1 MIGSKGSL
9 RGTDAAYAAAVEAR
23 PYARGV
29 DGGLGR
35 RLIAVRRYLLDAAGP
50 VRTPRANRHLAI
62 LLAAIAGMLNSVGFV
77 AVSVYTSHM
86 TGLLASVADHAV
98 LGSWDIV
105 RVGAAAIAAFTIG
118 ASCCAVLFNWGRR
131 RGLRSRFA
139 NVLVLEAVLVLVFGA
154 LADRLTWS
162 HRPWVYITVL
172 GFTMGLQ
179 NAIITKISRSQ
190 IRTTHVTGMITD
202 IGIELGKLVYRSRLP
217 GVDPVRADL
226 GKLGT
231 LTAIVLS
238 FFTGSALGAWGYAQ
252 LGFRVLLAP
261 ALLLL
266 VAAGP
271 PLLADLRRGRGRSSR
286 APVE

>member
-1 MIGSKGSL
+1 
-9 RGTDAAYAAAVEAR
+9 
-23 PYARGV
+23 V
-29 DGGLGR
+29 DGELGR
-35 RLIAVRRYLLDAAGP
+35 WLTGVRRYLLDAAGP
-50 VRTPRANRHLAI
+50 ARTPRANRHLAI
-62 LLAAIAGMLNSVGFV
+62 LLALIAGMLNSVGFV

-98 LGSWDIV
+98 LGSWDVV
-105 RVGAAAIAAFTIG
+105 RVGAAAITAFTVG
-118 ASCCAVLFNWGRR
+118 AACCALLFNWGRR
-131 RGLRSRFA
+131 RAMRSRFA
-139 NVLVLEAVLVLVFGA
+139 NVLVLEAVLVLIFGA

-162 HRPWVYITVL
+162 HRAWVYITVL

-179 NAIITKISRSQ
+179 NAIITKISQSQ

-202 IGIELGKLVYRSRLP
+202 IGIELGKLAYRSRLSD
-217 GVDPVRADL
+217 VEPVRADL

-238 FFTGSALGAWGYAQ
+238 FFGGSALGAWGYAQ

-266 VAAGP
+266 VAAAP
-271 PLLADLRRGRGRSSR
+271 PLLADARRSLRPARG
-286 APVE
+286 APSELVE

>member
-1 MIGSKGSL
+1 
-9 RGTDAAYAAAVEAR
+9 
-23 PYARGV
+23 V
-29 DGGLGR
+29 DGGRGR
-35 RLIAVRRYLLDAAGP
+35 WLLAVRRYLLDAAGP

-62 LLAAIAGMLNSVGFV
+62 LLALIAGMLNSVGFV

-105 RVGAAAIAAFTIG
+105 RVGAAAIAVFTLG
-118 ASCCAVLFNWGRR
+118 AACCALLFNWARR

-162 HRPWVYITVL
+162 HRAWVYITVL

-179 NAIITKISRSQ
+179 NAIITKISQAQ

-202 IGIELGKLVYRSRLP
+202 IGIELGKLAYRSRLP

-238 FFTGSALGAWGYAQ
+238 FFTGSGLGAWGYAQ
-252 LGFRVLLAP
+252 AGFRVLLAP

-266 VAAGP
+266 VAAAP
-271 PLLADLRRGRGRSSR
+271 PLLADLRRVRRRASR
-286 APVE
+286 AAAG